1 MNIYLLQIAN
11 GVGIGMLYFLLAVGL
26 SIVFGLLRFVNFS
39 HGAFF
44 LLGAYLCFQ
53 IADMGISFWWSLL
66 VAPLL
71 VGLFAWVV
79 ERFVLRHVYALP
91 HHFHI
96 LFTVGLAL
104 VLQEA
109 VISIWGPLG
118 NNVSP
123 PDLLQGVVM
132 AGGFVYPKYRL
143 FVIGVTAVMALLL
156 PLALSSGTL
165 ATEVLV
171 FALAALGCNLLLGYT
186 GLMSFGQGIFFGV
199 GSYTA
204 GVVLLQLKLPLLPAL
219 ALAALG
225 GAVTALLVGWFSI
238 RQRGTYFVM
247 LTLAFAQMFYFLAYT
262 MKDVTGGDNG
272 LLDIPRPPL
281 ALFGL
286 TLLPTTSS
294 WQYYTVVAILFVLV
308 FWLLQRVVDSVLGR
322 TLLAVRDNEARA
334 SALGYDI
341 RLLKLAA
348 FVISGAVTGLAGGL
362 HAMMTGVAPLSNIE
376 YHTSEAILVM
386 TVIGGTGNLFAS
398 VLGASFY
405 VLAGNWL
412 STLWPRWLMLLGLLL
427 IAVSLYMQKGLF
439 GLALKIIHAL
449 RPGVDKSQAAPEAIA
464 KEKHS

>member
-1 MNIYLLQIAN
+1 MKQIAHFR
-11 GVGIGMLYFLLAVGL
+11 YTLLA
-26 SIVFGLLRFVNFS
+26 
-39 HGAFF
+39 A
-44 LLGAYLCFQ
+44 A
-53 IADMGISFWWSLL
+53 
-66 VAPLL
+66 
-71 VGLFAWVV
+71 VV
-79 ERFVLRHVYALP
+79 
-91 HHFHI
+91 
-96 LFTVGLAL
+96 
-104 VLQEA
+104 
-109 VISIWGPLG
+109 
-118 NNVSP
+118 
-123 PDLLQGVVM
+123 
-132 AGGFVYPKYRL
+132 
-143 FVIGVTAVMALLL
+143 LLL
-156 PLALSSGTL
+156 PLVLTSGTL

-204 GVVLLQLKLPLLPAL
+204 GVVLLQLKLALLPSL

-225 GAVTALLVGWFSI
+225 GALVALLVGWFSI

-308 FWLLQRVVDSVLGR
+308 FWLLQRVVDSVLGK
-322 TLLAVRDNEARA
+322 TLLAVRENEARA
-334 SALGYDI
+334 SALGYDV

-405 VLAGNWL
+405 VLMGNWL

-439 GLALKIIHAL
+439 GLAVKILDSMRGTRTREAEA
-449 RPGVDKSQAAPEAIA
+449 QAAVTQER
-464 KEKHS
+464 HS